1 MQRNTGNKQIMTG
14 NILISKSTLSLF
26 VMAFFLSQHTFAQP
40 TTGKVLTIT
49 QETFT
54 EKTKPQVCW
63 EKIITGEQKAAR
75 EEQNTP
81 WLKRYWQPLL
91 GAAMGAPIAY
101 TFTANYGVNSQK
113 WVWPTVA
120 GGAVAGA
127 VAGPG
132 FTAGAYGLGVLAYS
146 IWPASLP
153 LTIGFSLAG
162 GILGD
167 KLWKMIF
174 PSNKP
179 EKVNPGQYMAN
190 QEFFIET
197 TCTLETKITYSQSG
211 YLIKYLYKGKPELAR
226 VKYYPGQQV
235 ALTTAGRPVDEL
247 QVETTA
253 TQK

>member
-14 NILISKSTLSLF
+14 NNSISKPVLSLLL
-26 VMAFFLSQHTFAQP
+26 VTFFLSHETHAQ
-40 TTGKVLTIT
+40 TVTGKVLTIT
-49 QETFT
+49 QETFSA
-54 EKTKPQVCW
+54 KTKPQVCW
-63 EKIITGEQKAAR
+63 EKIITGEQKAAS

-132 FTAGAYGLGVLAYS
+132 FTGGAYGLGVLAYA

-153 LTIGFSLAG
+153 LTVGFSLAG

-167 KLWKMIF
+167 ILWKMIF
-174 PSNKP
+174 PSKKP
-179 EKVNPGQYMAN
+179 EKVAPGEYMAN
-190 QEFFIET
+190 QEFFIEK
-197 TCTLETKITYSQSG
+197 TCTIETKVTYSESG
-211 YLIKYLYKGKPELAR
+211 YLIKYLYKGKPETAR

-235 ALTTAGRPVDEL
+235 ALTSAGRPVDEL
-247 QVETTA
+247 LGEVKT

>member
-1 MQRNTGNKQIMTG
+1 MQRNTGDKQIMTR
-14 NILISKSTLSLF
+14 NILISKSMLSLF
-26 VMAFFLSQHTFAQP
+26 VVVFFLSQQATAQ
-40 TTGKVLTIT
+40 TSTGKVLTIT
-49 QETFT
+49 QETFM

-63 EKIITGEQKAAR
+63 KTILTAEQKATR

-101 TFTANYGVNSQK
+101 TLTANYGIDSQK
-113 WVWPTVA
+113 WIWPTVA

-132 FTAGAYGLGVLAYS
+132 FTAGAYGLGVLAYA

-153 LTIGFSLAG
+153 LTVGFSLAG

-167 KLWKMIF
+167 MLWKMIF
-174 PSNKP
+174 PSKKP
-179 EKVNPGQYMAN
+179 EKVTPGEYMAN

-211 YLIKYLYKGKPELAR
+211 YLIKYLYKGKPEFAR
-226 VKYYPGQQV
+226 VKYYPGKQI
-235 ALTTAGRPVDEL
+235 ALTSTGRPVDEIM
-247 QVETTA
+247 VETTA